1 MDRHNHYEAAFAAFL
16 RDRRVCHVAV
26 DETRRSYEEGDA
38 SIKSVDFVVQGKLG
52 ERYVVDVKGRRFP
65 GGTKEQPKR
74 TWECWA
80 TRQDVIDARRWA
92 AQFGANYQALFVFSY
107 YIVSA
112 QMPAHN
118 RDTLWSWQD
127 KHYIL
132 RAVPVNEYAQAMRVR
147 SNKWGTVYLQTA
159 DFHRLVRP
167 LQDYLPELNWAL
179 SRAGGEAVTFSPMRS

>member
-38 SIKSVDFVVQGKLG
+38 SVKSVDFIVQGKLG

-65 GGTKEQPKR
+65 GGTKAQPKR

-80 TRQDVIDARRWA
+80 TRDDVTDARQWA
-92 AQFGANYQALFVFSY
+92 AKFGANYQALFVFSY
-107 YIVSA
+107 HLVGTEL
-112 QMPAHN
+112 PAHD
-118 RDTLWSWQD
+118 RDTLWTWQERR
-127 KHYIL
+127 YLL
-132 RAVPVNEYAQAMRVR
+132 RAIPVEEYARAMRVR
-147 SNKWGTVYLQTA
+147 SSKWCTVHLNTA

-167 LQDYLPELNWAL
+167 LQEFLPELGGAARPAEFSL
-179 SRAGGEAVTFSPMRS
+179 AGS